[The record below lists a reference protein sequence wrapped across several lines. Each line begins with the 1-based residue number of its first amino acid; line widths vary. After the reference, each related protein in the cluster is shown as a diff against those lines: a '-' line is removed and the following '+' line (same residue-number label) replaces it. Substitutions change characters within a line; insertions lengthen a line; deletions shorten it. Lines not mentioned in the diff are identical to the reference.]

1 MALQWRSNISI
12 QYRFESFFLF
22 CYLTK
27 YLSSIVSYHSS
38 SIETVITMTTDDVW
52 NQINDVISEIIDDI
66 NNTTD
71 HESTLTIIGEQTLR
85 FVVTSKIDGDKLIW
99 VDVIGEASGIGV
111 TIKIMN
117 DHTDSMIGWFKN
129 NEELLEELD
138 KYVSWN
144 ALQEFK

>member
-1 MALQWRSNISI
+1 
-12 QYRFESFFLF
+12 
-22 CYLTK
+22 
-27 YLSSIVSYHSS
+27 
-38 SIETVITMTTDDVW
+38 MTTDDVW